1 LQNKAT
7 CKVIQENKAG
17 MSYAGY
23 AIHDIFQS
31 EDVSMDWFSW
41 ENPHRKTMEFHHFLG
56 TLIHC
61 DLRTE
66 GRPFAARVLHEANV
80 DEDDIR

>member
-1 LQNKAT
+1 LGFLGKSPP
-7 CKVIQENKAG
+7 E
-17 MSYAGY
+17 
-23 AIHDIFQS
+23 
-31 EDVSMDWFSW
+31 
-41 ENPHRKTMEFHHFLG
+41 TMGFPPFNG

-80 DEDDIR
+80 DEDDIRWAVAAKPKRWLTINRGLY

>member
-1 LQNKAT
+1 MVNHHVPPFNGL
-7 CKVIQENKAG
+7 G
-17 MSYAGY
+17 L
-23 AIHDIFQS
+23 
-31 EDVSMDWFSW
+31 W